1 MKVKARVRNFSH
13 DKSHQKSIL
22 YVSLRKYA
30 YMSLQLKLNLMITCL
45 LLALLS
51 VSAFFVVRN
60 ASEDVRAEVAST
72 ANLALHLLDAEILHY
87 SSDFGWIN
95 NSDGTSIFRL
105 QSLNNIRHL
114 KIDFYDINGKLRE
127 TNRNMQQKLEVNSP
141 PNWFTNAMSL
151 SGSDMQKQTRNI
163 ILSGRYVGELVVTP
177 DPSYEIAEV
186 WDDTIGLL
194 GLAAVFF
201 VLINVLV
208 YFAVK
213 YTFKPVDRILDA
225 LTQMEQGQFTS
236 RLPDFKPV
244 ELHAIGQKFNAM
256 ADTLQSSTQNNHRLT
271 QQIIRLQEDERKS
284 LARDIHDE
292 IGQYLTAIHV
302 DASAILNGR
311 KLSAAK
317 ESAQAISSVTRQ
329 MMDMVHEILQ
339 RLRPRALDEL
349 GLSLALGEL
358 IHHWRQRCRNV
369 DIIQNIESNIGP
381 IDEAVSITAYRVVQ
395 ECLTNIAKHA
405 NARRVNISVKQD
417 VQYLYLHIED
427 DGVGF
432 DPTITAQGFGLA
444 GMKERVQGLMG
455 EMKIESSKK
464 YDTGNPDVVNQG
476 VISEGTRIMIKLPK
490 QAVITESVR

>member
-1 MKVKARVRNFSH
+1 
-13 DKSHQKSIL
+13 
-22 YVSLRKYA
+22 
-30 YMSLQLKLNLMITCL
+30 MSLQLKLNLMITCL
-45 LLALLS
+45 LLVLLS
-51 VSAFFVVRN
+51 VSAIFVVKN

-95 NSDGTSIFRL
+95 SDGYDSIFKL
-105 QSLNNIRHL
+105 KSLDNIRHL

-127 TNRNMQQKLEVNSP
+127 TNRVKRQALDGNAP
-141 PNWFTNAMSL
+141 PQWFVNAMSL
-151 SGSDMQKQTRNI
+151 TGSELQKQTRNI
-163 ILSGRYVGELVVTP
+163 ILSGRYVGEMVVTP

-208 YFAVK
+208 YLAVK
-213 YTFKPVDRILDA
+213 YTFKPVDRILEA
-225 LTQMEQGQFTS
+225 LTQIEQGQFSS

-311 KLSAAK
+311 KLSVAK
-317 ESAQAISSVTRQ
+317 ESARAISSVTRQ

-358 IHHWRQRCRNV
+358 VHQWRQRCRNV
-369 DIIQNIESNIGP
+369 IIVQNIASDIGP

-405 NARRVNISVKQD
+405 NARRVTISVKQD
-417 VQYLYLHIED
+417 KQFLYLHIED

-432 DPTITAQGFGLA
+432 DPTVTAEGFGLA
-444 GMKERVQGLMG
+444 GMNERIQGLMG
-455 EMKIESSKK
+455 EMKIESSKR
-464 YDTGNPDVVNQG
+464 YGTGNPDVANQET
-476 VISEGTRIMIKLPK
+476 VTQLAISEGTRIMIKLPK
-490 QAVITESVR
+490 QASMTESVA

>member
-1 MKVKARVRNFSH
+1 
-13 DKSHQKSIL
+13 
-22 YVSLRKYA
+22 
-30 YMSLQLKLNLMITCL
+30 MSLQLKLNLMITCL
-45 LLALLS
+45 LLVLLS
-51 VSAFFVVRN
+51 VSAIFVVKN

-95 NSDGTSIFRL
+95 SDGYDSIFKL
-105 QSLNNIRHL
+105 KSLDNIRHL

-127 TNRNMQQKLEVNSP
+127 TNRVKRQALDGNAP
-141 PNWFTNAMSL
+141 PQWFVNAMSL
-151 SGSDMQKQTRNI
+151 TGSELQKQTRNI
-163 ILSGRYVGELVVTP
+163 ILSGRYVGEMVVTP

-208 YFAVK
+208 YLAVK
-213 YTFKPVDRILDA
+213 YTFKPVDRILEA
-225 LTQMEQGQFTS
+225 LTQIEQGQFSS

-311 KLSAAK
+311 KLSVAK
-317 ESAQAISSVTRQ
+317 ESARAISSVTRQ

-358 IHHWRQRCRNV
+358 VHHWRQRCRNV
-369 DIIQNIESNIGP
+369 NIIQNIASNIDP

-405 NARRVNISVKQD
+405 NARRVTISVKQD
-417 VQYLYLHIED
+417 KQFLYLHIED

-432 DPTITAQGFGLA
+432 DPTVTAEGFGLA
-444 GMKERVQGLMG
+444 GLNERIQGLMG
-455 EMKIESSKK
+455 EMKIESSKR
-464 YDTGNPDVVNQG
+464 YGTGNPDVANQET
-476 VISEGTRIMIKLPK
+476 VTQLAISQGTRIMIKLPK
-490 QAVITESVR
+490 QASMTESVA

>member
-1 MKVKARVRNFSH
+1 
-13 DKSHQKSIL
+13 
-22 YVSLRKYA
+22 
-30 YMSLQLKLNLMITCL
+30 MITCL
-45 LLALLS
+45 LLVLLS
-51 VSAFFVVRN
+51 VSAFFVVKN

-95 NSDGTSIFRL
+95 SAEDASIFRL

-127 TNRNMQQKLEVNSP
+127 SNRNKQQKLEATSP

-186 WDDTIGLL
+186 WDDTVGLL
-194 GLAAVFF
+194 GLAAIFF

-208 YFAVK
+208 YFSVK

-225 LTQMEQGQFTS
+225 LTQMEQGRFSS

-244 ELHAIGQKFNAM
+244 ELNAIGQKFNAM

-271 QQIIRLQEDERKS
+271 QQIIRLQEDERKN

-302 DASAILNGR
+302 DASVILNSR
-311 KLSAAK
+311 KLSVAK

-358 IHHWRQRCRNV
+358 IHHWRQRCRNIN
-369 DIIQNIESNIGP
+369 IIQNIVSNIGL

-405 NARRVNISVKQD
+405 NARRVTINVRQD
-417 VQYLYLHIED
+417 EQFLYLHIED

-444 GMKERVQGLMG
+444 GMKERIQGLMG
-455 EMKIESSKK
+455 EMRVESSS
-464 YDTGNPDVVNQG
+464 NRSVRNQG
-476 VISEGTRIMIKLPK
+476 DVDKGTITQGTKIMIKLPK
-490 QAVITESVR
+490 QAVTTEGTV